1 MRHASRVRSLEL
13 SADARQTMKRKR
25 VVILG
30 ATGSIG
36 ESALKVAHDIPE
48 RMEIVGLAAN
58 SNAEKLAAAA
68 NKVRP
73 KAVCLTDE
81 SKIDGLKKAL
91 DYEPRIFSGESGLS
105 EIAALAEAE
114 MVLIAIV
121 GTGGL
126 RPALSAIA
134 AGKDLAI
141 ASKEIL
147 VMAGEIVM
155 EAAREKGLH
164 VLPVDSEHNAI
175 FQCLQGRASVPLAK
189 REGDASETH
198 APRSQNQQNGSETL
212 RPRSDIRRIIL
223 TASGGPFRETPRD
236 QFDAI
241 TVEQALKHPT
251 WNMGPKITIDS
262 ATLFNKGLEMI
273 EAHWLFGV
281 EMQCVEVVVHPQ
293 SIVHSMV
300 EFIDG
305 STLAQLSYSDMC
317 FPIQYAVTWP
327 ERVGN
332 SLPPL
337 DFAKVSKLEFSPP
350 RYEDFPA
357 LNLARRAGESG
368 GTLPAVL
375 NAANEIA
382 VAAFLEKRI
391 SFPSIS
397 RTVETVM
404 DRHAIVAHPDL
415 DAILRADEW
424 ARAEARGLV
433 R

>member
-1 MRHASRVRSLEL
+1 
-13 SADARQTMKRKR
+13 MKRKR
-25 VVILG
+25 VVVLG

-48 RMEIVGLAAN
+48 RMEIVGLAAKL
-58 SNAEKLAAAA
+58 NAKKLAEQA
-68 NKVRP
+68 NRVRP
-73 KAVCLTDE
+73 KAVCLVDE
-81 SKIDGLKKAL
+81 SKIGELRDAL
-91 DYEPRIFSGESGLS
+91 EYEPQIFNGATGLV
-105 EIAALAEAE
+105 EIACLAEAE
-114 MVLIAIV
+114 MVLVAVV

-126 RPALSAIA
+126 QPALAAIE
-134 AGKDLAI
+134 AGKDLAV

-155 EAAREKGLH
+155 REAKEKGVQ

-175 FQCLQGRASVPLAK
+175 FQCL
-189 REGDASETH
+189 D
-198 APRSQNQQNGSETL
+198 SQRNGENNV
-212 RPRSDIRRIIL
+212 RRLLL
-223 TASGGPFRETPRD
+223 TASGGPFRNTPND
-236 QFDAI
+236 QFESI

-281 EMQCVEVVVHPQ
+281 EMKRVEVVIHPQ

-300 EFIDG
+300 EFSDG
-305 STLAQLSYSDMC
+305 SVLAQLSHSNMC

-327 ERVGN
+327 ERVPN

-337 DFAKVSKLEFSPP
+337 DFGKLRQLEFATP

-357 LNLARRAGESG
+357 LNLARRAGEEG

-375 NAANEIA
+375 NAANEVA
-382 VAAFLEKRI
+382 VSAFLDRKI
-391 SFPSIS
+391 SFPRIWK
-397 RTVETVM
+397 TVGTVM
-404 DRHAIVAHPDL
+404 DQHTNVAHPDL
-415 DAILRADEW
+415 GAILRADQW
-424 ARAEARGLV
+424 ARDEAVKLAKS
-433 R
+433 

>member
-1 MRHASRVRSLEL
+1 
-13 SADARQTMKRKR
+13 MKRKR
-25 VVILG
+25 VVVLG

-36 ESALKVAHDIPE
+36 ESALKVARDIPE

-58 SNAEKLAAAA
+58 SNAEKLAATA
-68 NKVRP
+68 NQIRP
-73 KAVCLTDE
+73 ESLCLVDE
-81 SKIDGLKKAL
+81 TKIEILRRGLEYK
-91 DYEPRIFSGESGLS
+91 PRIFSGEVGLC
-105 EIAALAEAE
+105 EIACLTNAD

-126 RPALSAIA
+126 RPALAAIE
-134 AGKDLAI
+134 AGKDLAV

-155 EAAREKGLH
+155 REARDKSVQ

-175 FQCLQGRASVPLAK
+175 FQCLYSGASFQLANSSK
-189 REGDASETH
+189 WQLGKLPHEDV
-198 APRSQNQQNGSETL
+198 
-212 RPRSDIRRIIL
+212 RRIIL
-223 TASGGPFRETPRD
+223 TASGGPFRETPAKQLVD
-236 QFDAI
+236 V

-281 EMQCVEVVVHPQ
+281 EMKRVEVVIHPQ

-300 EFIDG
+300 EFADG
-305 STLAQLSYSDMC
+305 STLAQLSYSNMC

-327 ERVGN
+327 DRVPN
-332 SLPPL
+332 TLPPL
-337 DFAKVSKLEFSPP
+337 DFSKLSKLEFFTP
-350 RYEDFPA
+350 RYHDFPA
-357 LNLARRAGESG
+357 LKLARRAGETG
-368 GTLPAVL
+368 GTLPAVM

-382 VAAFLEKRI
+382 VAAFLDRQVR
-391 SFPSIS
+391 FPQIWQ
-397 RTVETVM
+397 TVEEVM
-404 DRHAIVAHPDL
+404 NRHASVAHPDL
-415 DAILRADEW
+415 DAILRADQW
-424 ARAEARGLV
+424 AREEATRFVKSLD

>member
-1 MRHASRVRSLEL
+1 
-13 SADARQTMKRKR
+13 MKRKR
-25 VVILG
+25 VIVLG

-36 ESALKVAHDIPE
+36 ESALKVARDIPD
-48 RMEIVGLAAN
+48 RMQIAGLAAN
-58 SNAEKLAAAA
+58 SNAKKLAAAA
-68 NKVRP
+68 NQTRAE
-73 KAVCLTDE
+73 AVCLVDE
-81 SKIDGLKKAL
+81 TKIDILRSDLEYKPKIFTGENGL
-91 DYEPRIFSGESGLS
+91 R
-105 EIAALAEAE
+105 EIASLTNAD

-126 RPALSAIA
+126 RPALAAIE
-134 AGKDLAI
+134 AGKDLAV

-155 EAAREKGLH
+155 REARDKRVH

-175 FQCLQGRASVPLAK
+175 FQCLEGRVQ
-189 REGDASETH
+189 D
-198 APRSQNQQNGSETL
+198 
-212 RPRSDIRRIIL
+212 DVRRIIL
-223 TASGGPFRETPRD
+223 TASGGPFRNTPSQELVD
-236 QFDAI
+236 V

-281 EMQCVEVVVHPQ
+281 EMKRVEVVIHPQ

-300 EFIDG
+300 EFADG

-327 ERVGN
+327 DRVPN
-332 SLPPL
+332 TLPPL
-337 DFAKVSKLEFSPP
+337 DFSKLSKLEFFTP
-350 RYEDFPA
+350 RYNDFPA
-357 LNLARRAGESG
+357 LDLARRAGETG
-368 GTLPAVL
+368 GTMPAVM

-382 VAAFLEKRI
+382 VAAFLDRQVR
-391 SFPSIS
+391 FPQIWQ
-397 RTVETVM
+397 TVQQVM
-404 DRHAIVAHPDL
+404 DRHTAVAHPDL
-415 DAILRADEW
+415 DGILRADQW
-424 ARAEARGLV
+424 ARAEATRFVKSLN

>member
-1 MRHASRVRSLEL
+1 MTTETSGE
-13 SADARQTMKRKR
+13 RKR

-36 ESALKVAHDIPE
+36 ESALNVARDIPE
-48 RMEIVGLAAN
+48 RMEVVGLAAN

-68 NKVRP
+68 NATR
-73 KAVCLTDE
+73 AQSVCLVDE
-81 SKIDGLKKAL
+81 TKIDAL
-91 DYEPRIFSGESGLS
+91 QRALAYKPRIFAGQKGLR
-105 EIAALAEAE
+105 EIACLTNAE
-114 MVLIAIV
+114 MVLVAIV

-126 RPALSAIA
+126 RPALAAIE
-134 AGKDLAI
+134 AGKDLAV

-155 EAAREKGLH
+155 REARENHVH

-175 FQCLQGRASVPLAK
+175 FQCLDGRS
-189 REGDASETH
+189 SEV
-198 APRSQNQQNGSETL
+198 
-212 RPRSDIRRIIL
+212 RRIIL
-223 TASGGPFRETPRD
+223 TASGGPFRVTPASEFVD
-236 QFDAI
+236 L
-241 TVEQALKHPT
+241 TPEEALKHPT

-281 EMQCVEVVVHPQ
+281 EMKRVEVVIHPQ

-300 EFIDG
+300 EFADG
-305 STLAQLSYSDMC
+305 SVLAQLSHSDMC

-327 ERVGN
+327 DRVPN

-337 DFAKVSKLEFSPP
+337 DFGKLAELKFAQP
-350 RYEDFPA
+350 RYGDFPA
-357 LNLARRAGESG
+357 LNLARRAGETG

-382 VAAFLEKRI
+382 VAAFLDRQVPFPRI
-391 SFPSIS
+391 WQ
-397 RTVETVM
+397 TVQEVM
-404 DRHAIVAHPDL
+404 DQHTSVAHPDL
-415 DAILRADEW
+415 DEILRADQW
-424 ARAEARGLV
+424 ARAEAARTLEGSK
-433 R
+433 RYKR

>member
-1 MRHASRVRSLEL
+1 
-13 SADARQTMKRKR
+13 MKRKR
-25 VVILG
+25 VVVLG

-58 SNAEKLAAAA
+58 SNAKKLATQA
-68 NKVRP
+68 NAVRP
-73 KAVCLTDE
+73 KAVCLVDE
-81 SKIDGLKKAL
+81 SKIRELRGLLEYEPQIFTGEDGLIAIACL
-91 DYEPRIFSGESGLS
+91 DD
-105 EIAALAEAE
+105 AE
-114 MVLIAIV
+114 MVLVAVV

-126 RPALSAIA
+126 RPALAAIE
-134 AGKDLAI
+134 AGKDLAV

-155 EAAREKGLH
+155 REAREKGVM

-175 FQCLQGRASVPLAK
+175 FQCLDGRVQGSGFRVQNKGSVKHGL
-189 REGDASETH
+189 SE
-198 APRSQNQQNGSETL
+198 PRTPNPE
-212 RPRSDIRRIIL
+212 PCADIRRLIL
-223 TASGGPFRETPRD
+223 TASGGPFRETPAGE
-236 QFDAI
+236 FESI
-241 TVEQALKHPT
+241 TVERALRHPT

-281 EMQCVEVVVHPQ
+281 EMKRVEVVIHPQ

-300 EFIDG
+300 EFADG
-305 STLAQLSYSDMC
+305 SVLAQLSHSDMC

-327 ERVGN
+327 ERVPN

-337 DFAKVSKLEFSPP
+337 DFGKVRQLEFATP

-357 LNLARRAGESG
+357 LNLARRAGDTG

-375 NAANEIA
+375 NAANEVA
-382 VAAFLEKRI
+382 VSAFLEQKI
-391 SFPSIS
+391 SFPRIWQ
-397 RTVETVM
+397 VIEQVM
-404 DRHAIVAHPDL
+404 NRHTSVAHPDL
-415 DAILRADEW
+415 DAILRADQW
-424 ARAEARGLV
+424 ARAEAGKCVETLKR
-433 R
+433 